1 MTGIILFIYFFS
13 KARGRI
19 ENGCL
24 FGSCFKSF
32 RFCTLFVSPVPIS
45 EDSSC
50 IVSGDLSFL
59 IFFSSNSCV
68 FSVFCCFGY
77 FGLLMKVT
85 LPIVKGG

>member
-1 MTGIILFIYFFS
+1 MTGIILFKYIFFS

-19 ENGCL
+19 ENRYL

-50 IVSGDLSFL
+50 IVSGDLVFPHFFL
-59 IFFSSNSCV
+59 F
-68 FSVFCCFGY
+68 
-77 FGLLMKVT
+77 
-85 LPIVKGG
+85 